1 MSERCETDKT
11 PQAKANATDKFNSIA
26 RHNQRHC
33 LFDNAATTNQAIF
46 SAIFNSLLDTANE
59 TDVRE
64 EIAMPILSLLGYQRG
79 TANDI
84 LRESPLKYPREF
96 LGRKKKTDPPLRG
109 IPDYVLKVTGAGRW
123 VLEVKAPNV
132 EIGQNEIEQAITY
145 ARHPEVSATYAAV
158 LNGRRI
164 VIFHHSQRSEDDPVL
179 DFNIESPAI
188 AAQKLTG
195 VLSPPAIRR
204 VCNPPKVDVG
214 IPLAEGLRSSAEIRG
229 GNIGYSDY
237 QWNSSHE
244 LPSEFAAQQE
254 EVRRGMLGYR
264 TDITGGK
271 VWRGADDRI
280 RATLEWSM
288 PHIDLLQFA
297 RDKKLQEVEY
307 VALSGYLSSDPG
319 DPDTF
324 SILSAMSESKKANQY
339 SISSGGK
346 QSTQGQK

>member
-1 MSERCETDKT
+1 
-11 PQAKANATDKFNSIA
+11 
-26 RHNQRHC
+26 
-33 LFDNAATTNQAIF
+33 
-46 SAIFNSLLDTANE
+46 
-59 TDVRE
+59 
-64 EIAMPILSLLGYQRG
+64 MPILSLLGYQRG

-204 VCNPPKVDVG
+204 DCNPPKVDVG

-319 DPDTF
+319 DPTLFDIIGDVRIEEGEPVFDIFRWETEYAGTEVRMTYRGQAAGYVEGF
-324 SILSAMSESKKANQY
+324 LFRGAFQSEYECAYPIVPDLK
-339 SISSGGK
+339 ISMNVVGHFEVK
-346 QSTQGQK
+346 IDDR